1 MQIRWNVNL
10 MHVIPALSFFA
21 GDEAC
26 TLRSSS
32 SSSSIGSGG
41 SSSGSRR
48 RIAAPADRSTASAEL
63 AAGCGTTRIFA
74 EARSCLGSSLA
85 EAEAEVIGS
94 ELLRRLR
101 ARAT

>member
-1 MQIRWNVNL
+1 

-26 TLRSSS
+26 TLRSS

-48 RIAAPADRSTASAEL
+48 RIAAPADRSTASAVL
-63 AAGCGTTRIFA
+63 AAGGGTARIFA

>member
-21 GDEAC
+21 GDQAC
-26 TLRSSS
+26 TLRSS